1 MIKWGRKNDYQFNV
15 LQIKKCKSI
24 LYLEFFW
31 LCIWPKL
38 TSNIYFLTG
47 FKVVLMLWKRDT

>member
-1 MIKWGRKNDYQFNV
+1 MIVNLMFFKAKYVNQFCTWN
-15 LQIKKCKSI
+15 
-24 LYLEFFW
+24 FFGFA
-31 LCIWPKL
+31 KL